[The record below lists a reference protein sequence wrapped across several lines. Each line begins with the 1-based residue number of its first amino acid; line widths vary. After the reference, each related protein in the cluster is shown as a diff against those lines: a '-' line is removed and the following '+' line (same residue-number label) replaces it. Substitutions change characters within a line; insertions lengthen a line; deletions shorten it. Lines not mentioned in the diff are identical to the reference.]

1 MKCLRVKHLMFCET
15 AVASALLN
23 FVLLQFSSVKNQLKK
38 FHQMFKS
45 FMTQSSTHLV
55 RTIKSLIDFLIT
67 YT

>member
-1 MKCLRVKHLMFCET
+1 MKCLIVTHLMFCET

-23 FVLLQFSSVKNQLKK
+23 FAFLQCSSVKNQFKK
-38 FHQMFKS
+38 FHQMFKI